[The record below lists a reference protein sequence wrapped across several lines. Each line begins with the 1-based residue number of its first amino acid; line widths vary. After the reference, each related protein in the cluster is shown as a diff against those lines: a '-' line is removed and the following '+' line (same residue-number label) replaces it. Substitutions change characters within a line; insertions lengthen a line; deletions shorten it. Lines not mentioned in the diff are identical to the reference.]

1 MVLLANASNI
11 GGEIISERIPTKPQ
25 LQFHWQSQ
33 VSYYTQTDVS
43 VFTYFCLNCLFGQS
57 RMVCVQEEW
66 ARRWLSGRQSAAQ
79 PPLAAVGP
87 RTPTSHLLFPAMQMS
102 HLASPASL
110 AGGIS

>member
-1 MVLLANASNI
+1 MVLLANASSI

-25 LQFHWQSQ
+25 LHWQNR
-33 VSYYTQTDVS
+33 VKYNTQTVLS